1 MLKSFSYEQLLS
13 ALFGI
18 QDIFERGRG
27 QFFLVGDTLVSAI
40 NSLELDG
47 DKITVGVKRAELTE
61 GAKEVMKTAKTPDS
75 WTDTEIVYTFSDV
88 PVHIKIYA
96 DDIIELQNPE
106 TIVYAYEVFNIPNP
120 YKTFLQKNL

>member
-1 MLKSFSYEQLLS
+1 MSKSFSHEQLLS

-18 QDIFERGRG
+18 QDIFERGRA
-27 QFFLVGDTLVSAI
+27 QFFIAGPTLIRVI
-40 NSLELDG
+40 NSLELEG
-47 DKITVGVKRAELTE
+47 DKITVGIKKAELTA
-61 GAKEVMKTAKTPDS
+61 GATEVMKTAKTPDS

-88 PVHIKIYA
+88 PVHIRIYL
-96 DDIIELQNPE
+96 DDIQELQNPE